1 MTIVGGTYLEE
12 SVYDNWKE
20 LYGSGWRAT
29 KFLSHFVEKIKFCT
43 YIDKNYLSVLEYDPL
58 VSNGSVELDLKE
70 INKTLSFKYFNTL
83 SSPKINPSLI
93 DLNNTKNEIFNVS
106 DDVVLRFGFLEG
118 DVKVNSK
125 KVVYDPQSSHS
136 PKLYF
141 DNGSIA
147 DELLM
152 VLNLN
157 EAKLLSGKNN
167 IEDMQDSLL
176 VKTTV
181 AVVVKL
187 GPLGGAIISH
197 EGIKYYS
204 AYRTDN
210 VFSIGTGDIFATML
224 CYYWA
229 IKNETIEKSVE
240 NASKAVSVYS
250 SSKCLYIEDNFLDNK
265 FNNLP
270 TYNNI
275 KNKEKNIYIA
285 GPFFNMQQRWLIE
298 EIRNNLMGYNIEI
311 FSPFHNIGRGLAS
324 EVVHRDIEGINQ
336 SKVMLAALDGLDSG
350 TIFEI
355 GYARAK
361 NIPVVIYVENES
373 EEDLKMMEGTGCD
386 IESNYTTAIYKTI
399 WYALEN

>member
-1 MTIVGGTYLEE
+1 MTIIGGTYLEE
-12 SVYDNWKE
+12 SIYDHWRE
-20 LYGSGWRAT
+20 LYGSGWRAVKT
-29 KFLSHFVEKIKFCT
+29 LSPFVEKIKFCT
-43 YIDKNYLSVLEYDPL
+43 YIDKKYLSILEYDPL
-58 VSNGSVELDLKE
+58 VSNDSVELDIKE
-70 INKTLSFKYFNTL
+70 IDKTLSFKYFNTL
-83 SSPKINPSLI
+83 STPKITPSLI
-93 DLNNTKNEIFNVS
+93 DLNNTKNEMFNIS
-106 DDVVLRFGFLEG
+106 DDVVLRFGLLEG

-136 PKLYF
+136 PKSYF
-141 DNGSIA
+141 ENGSNA

-167 IEDMQDSLL
+167 IEDMKDSLL
-176 VKTTV
+176 EKNTV
-181 AVVVKL
+181 AVIVKL
-187 GPLGGAIISH
+187 GPLGGAIITN
-197 EGIKYYS
+197 EGIEYYP

-210 VFSIGTGDIFATML
+210 VFSIGTGDVFATML

-229 IKNETIEKSVE
+229 VKNETIKKSVE

-250 SSKCLYIEDNFLDNK
+250 STKSLYIQDNFLENK
-265 FNNLP
+265 FNDLP
-270 TYNNI
+270 TYDNI
-275 KNKEKNIYIA
+275 KNKEKHIYIA

-311 FSPFHNIGRGLAS
+311 FSPFHDIGRGLAS

-336 SKVMLAALDGLDSG
+336 SKVVLATLDGLDSG

-373 EEDLKMMEGTGCD
+373 VEDLKMMEGTECD
-386 IESNYTTAIYKTI
+386 IESNYTTAIYKAI